1 MIKNLDETI
10 LNEVRSIAEAF
21 KKRNGNSSL
30 RISNKDF
37 NLWIINELINQ
48 RGRIIK
54 VETRQK
60 CTLGSIPVI
69 LTLISVAYAIG
80 IL

>member
-10 LNEVRSIAEAF
+10 LNEVRGIAEAF